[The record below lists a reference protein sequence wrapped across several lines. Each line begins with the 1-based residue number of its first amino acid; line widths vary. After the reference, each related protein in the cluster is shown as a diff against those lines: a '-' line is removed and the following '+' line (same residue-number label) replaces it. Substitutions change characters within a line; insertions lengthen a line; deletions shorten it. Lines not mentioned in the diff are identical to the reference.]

1 MLEAEEKAF
10 NDKLDALKAVAE
22 NGGGVKAMK
31 AKNEIAQMLSEDP
44 LPLRKARI
52 TQGAALKRAEK
63 ATKIANA
70 LLETAQQ
77 MFKEAEDQ
85 LEAVKNAGGGVAQGK
100 IWWMERELA
109 EKKKFMPGGR

>member
-1 MLEAEEKAF
+1 M
-10 NDKLDALKAVAE
+10 
-22 NGGGVKAMK
+22 
-31 AKNEIAQMLSEDP
+31 
-44 LPLRKARI
+44 
-52 TQGAALKRAEK
+52 
-63 ATKIANA
+63 
-70 LLETAQQ
+70 LETAQQ